1 MVTLL
6 LLDPEHQHP
15 IKQWYFPEQSC
26 IRIGRH
32 RDNDVVFTDSL
43 SISRFHAEISQSN
56 KSQWQLKSSGVNGT
70 YVNHNLVTEA
80 DLQDNDTIRLTPHG
94 PLLSFQLRNED
105 LTTTLPEEPICN
117 HQGNDPNNLFC
128 IHCGQPI
135 VEKEVFIRQYQIL
148 KVLGVG
154 GMGTTF
160 LAWNKEDPSIKPPP
174 LVVVKEMNAD
184 IAKIPKAQE
193 LFEREA
199 RILQSL
205 SHEGIPKYHDFFLEN
220 GQKYLIMELIHGQNL
235 EQYVSQQG
243 TVSLSQAIA
252 WTKQVC
258 QILDYLQGLN
268 PPLVHRDVK
277 PANLLLTAR
286 DKRIML
292 IDFGAVKEVGTPPG
306 TRIGVEGYTA
316 PEQYRGK
323 YSPQSDLYTIGPTLV
338 YLLTGENPLKYYRQI
353 KGEIYL
359 DVSQIE
365 QIPPNLAKVME
376 KACQPNPSDRYQTAQ
391 ALYEA
396 LGTCLET

>member
-6 LLDPEHQHP
+6 LLDPDNQNPTQRWH
-15 IKQWYFPEQSC
+15 FPDKSC

-32 RDNDVVFTDSL
+32 RDNDIVFANSL
-43 SISRFHAEISQSN
+43 SISRFHLEISQIN
-56 KSQWQLKSSGVNGT
+56 DLEWQLKSYGVNGT
-70 YVNHNLVTEA
+70 YVNHVLATEA
-80 DLQDNDTIRLTPHG
+80 NLQDNDTIRITPQG
-94 PLLSFQLRNED
+94 PLLAFQLRDEN
-105 LTTTLPEEPICN
+105 LITTLPDEPTCD
-117 HQGNDPNNLFC
+117 HQGNDPKNLFC

-135 VEKEVFIRQYQIL
+135 VEKEIFVRHYQIL
-148 KVLGVG
+148 RVLGVG

-160 LAWNKEDPSIKPPP
+160 LGWNQQDPLIKPPP
-174 LVVVKEMNAD
+174 LVVIKEMNAN
-184 IAKIPKAQE
+184 IAQIPKAQE

-205 SHEGIPKYHDFFLEN
+205 SHEGIPHYHDFFLEN

-235 EQYVSQQG
+235 EQYISQQG
-243 TVSLSQAIA
+243 GVSLSQAIA
-252 WTKQVC
+252 WMKQTC
-258 QILDYLQGLN
+258 EILDYLQGLN
-268 PPLVHRDVK
+268 PPLVHRDIK
-277 PANLLLTAR
+277 PANLLLKSR

-323 YSPQSDLYTIGPTLV
+323 CSPQSDIYAIGPTLI
-338 YLLTGENPLKYYRQI
+338 YLITGENPLKYYRQQE
-353 KGEIYL
+353 GTVYL

-365 QIPPNLAKVME
+365 QITDDLAQVIE
-376 KACQPNPSDRYQTAQ
+376 KACQPNQCDRYQTAQ

-396 LGTCLET
+396 LDSCSV